1 MSARRKQR
9 IDSWITS
16 TGCAREEAIM
26 NETPVVKLEHVTRD
40 FGATRALQD
49 INLEIPGDTVVG
61 VLGPNGGGKTTLLRH
76 MAGLALPTSGT
87 VTTFG
92 ADAARLDDAR
102 LSRIGFVSQETELL
116 GWLDCGELIAY
127 VRAGQPRWNDDLAD
141 RLVREYEIDRRK
153 RIGSLSSGQR
163 QRLAILLG
171 VAHEPD
177 LLLLDE
183 PASAL
188 DPIARQDFL
197 DLLIGMVQVPG
208 RTILIS
214 SHILTDVE
222 KVIDRVLILVAG
234 RVRYFGTLDE
244 LRESFHRVEITDAG
258 EDQPAI
264 VGAVNVERS
273 GRSTLVTIE
282 GRTRDQVLAEM
293 ARLGLAGSV
302 TPLTFEEIY
311 RALAGG
317 R

>member
-1 MSARRKQR
+1 MSDALVVEFSHLTKDFGSAR
-9 IDSWITS
+9 
-16 TGCAREEAIM
+16 
-26 NETPVVKLEHVTRD
+26 
-40 FGATRALQD
+40 ALSD
-49 INLEIPGDTVVG
+49 LCLEIPSNTVVG

-76 MAGLALPTSGT
+76 IPGLALPTTGK
-87 VTTFG
+87 VTTLG
-92 ADAARLDDAR
+92 VEAARLDDAR
-102 LSRIGFVSQETELL
+102 LCRIGYVSQETELL
-116 GWLDCGELIAY
+116 GWLNCGELIAY
-127 VRAGQPRWNDDLAD
+127 IRAGQPRWNHDLAE
-141 RLVREYEIDRRK
+141 RLVREFEIDLHK
-153 RIGSLSSGQR
+153 RIGALSTGQR

-222 KVIDRVLILVAG
+222 KVIDRVLILVDG
-234 RVRYFGTLDE
+234 RARFYGTLDN
-244 LRESFHRVEITDAG
+244 LRESHHRVNLAAGNGDLPALAGALDVTRHGRDASV
-258 EDQPAI
+258 I
-264 VGAVNVERS
+264 VG
-273 GRSTLVTIE
+273 
-282 GRTRDQVLAEM
+282 GRTQDQVLAELGK
-293 ARLGLAGSV
+293 LGLRGEV

-311 RALAGG
+311 RVVAGG